1 MVFILRF
8 VNVVYNTDCFV
19 DIEKSLY
26 PWDKS
31 HLIMVYVP
39 FNVLLDQF
47 AVFRWGFLHLCSL
60 VILTCSFL
68 FLGCLCLVLL
78 SGYNVG
84 LIEWAWKCF
93 FLCNFFFEQCGELPH
108 CSKKKNWATLWPYN
122 PTPGHISREKHNS
135 ERFIHSSVHTSIV
148 YNSQDMEASE
158 VSINRGMDKENMVH
172 IHNEIL
178 VSHK

>member
-93 FLCNFFFEQCGELPH
+93 FLCNFFLNNVESYHIVQKKKIELPYD
-108 CSKKKNWATLWPYN
+108 STTPLLGIYPEKNIIQKDSS
-122 PTPGHISREKHNS
+122 TPVFIPALSIIAKTWKHLRYPS
-135 ERFIHSSVHTSIV
+135 TEEWIKRIWFIYTMK
-148 YNSQDMEASE
+148 Y
-158 VSINRGMDKENMVH
+158 
-172 IHNEIL
+172 
-178 VSHK
+178 